1 MLVTVI
7 LPPTARP
14 DQLRLD
20 RHPKSFKRLPVPSET
35 PRRRRVFLIGVDHGD
50 ATMPLFEEQFGSQKP
65 AVDLIRHHA
74 AGRAISCKTIDQYE
88 RKTEGIFWHLHS
100 PVVHGSENDP
110 FHSA

>member
-14 DQLRLD
+14 DQLWLD

-35 PRRRRVFLIGVDHGD
+35 PRRRVFLIGVDHGN

-74 AGRAISCKTIDQYE
+74 AGLAIACKAIHQHE
-88 RKTEGIFWHLHS
+88 RKTEGIFRHLHG
-100 PVVHGSENDP
+100 PVTWLRTRCRRSFAG
-110 FHSA
+110 